1 MPISFSATH
10 TGRKRQM
17 NQDFIFSSDIPVGR
31 LPDLYIVADGMGG
44 HRAGEYASEFTANR
58 VVRLIEKSGRSDPAE
73 LMRTALTEVNR
84 ELRVIARREPEYR
97 GMGTTAVAC
106 VITGKVLQA
115 ANVGDSRLYILPGG
129 SGMRQ
134 VTTDHSL
141 VEEMVHA
148 GSLDEKE
155 ARVHPD
161 RHVITRAI
169 GAEDTLNVDLFT
181 EVLQGDERILMCT
194 DGLTNML
201 EDAQIEEIIR
211 STRNLEEAVKVL
223 IAVANEAG
231 GRTGNRPVKRGA
243 AGKYTVNGGR
253 HG

>member
-1 MPISFSATH
+1 MPISFSATD

-58 VVRLIEKSGRSDPAE
+58 VVRLIERSARSDPAE
-73 LMRTALTEVNR
+73 LMRTALVEVNR

-169 GAEDTLNVDLFT
+169 GAEDTLEVDLFT

-231 GRTGNRPVKRGA
+231 GKDNISVTLIDPFRSA
-243 AGKYTVNGGR
+243 
-253 HG
+253 

>member
-115 ANVGDSRLYILPGG
+115 ANVGDSRLYILSGG

-148 GSLDEKE
+148 GSLDEKQ
-155 ARVHPD
+155 ARMHPD

-169 GAEDTLNVDLFT
+169 GAEDTLDVDLFT
-181 EVLQGDERILMCT
+181 EVLQGDELILMCT

-231 GRTGNRPVKRGA
+231 GKDNISVTLIDPFRSA
-243 AGKYTVNGGR
+243 
-253 HG
+253 

>member
-115 ANVGDSRLYILPGG
+115 ANVGDSRLYVFHGG
-129 SGMRQ
+129 RLRQ
-134 VTTDHSL
+134 VTVDHSL
-141 VEEMVHA
+141 VEEMVRA
-148 GSLDEKE
+148 GTLERE
-155 ARVHPD
+155 YARTHPE
-161 RHVITRAI
+161 RNVITRAV
-169 GAEDTLNVDLFT
+169 GVEDELRVDFFRVPLS
-181 EVLQGDERILMCT
+181 ECGIVLMCS
-194 DGLTNML
+194 DGLTTML
-201 EDAQIEEIIR
+201 EDSEIEDILQRDI
-211 STRNLEEAVKVL
+211 TLEQKAGILVSR
-223 IAVANEAG
+223 ANRAG
-231 GRTGNRPVKRGA
+231 GKDNISVILIDTSPLTGA
-243 AGKYTVNGGR
+243 AE
-253 HG
+253 

>member
-1 MPISFSATH
+1 MPISFSATD

-181 EVLQGDERILMCT
+181 EVLQ
-194 DGLTNML
+194 L

-231 GRTGNRPVKRGA
+231 GKDNISVTLIDPFRSA
-243 AGKYTVNGGR
+243 
-253 HG
+253 

>member
-1 MPISFSATH
+1 MPISFSASH

-17 NQDFIFSSDIPVGR
+17 NQAFIFSSDIPVGR

-84 ELRVIARREPEYR
+84 ERLVIARREPEYR

-231 GRTGNRPVKRGA
+231 GKDNISVTLIDPFRSA
-243 AGKYTVNGGR
+243 
-253 HG
+253 

>member
-1 MPISFSATH
+1 MPISFSATD

-17 NQDFIFSSDIPVGR
+17 NQDFIFSSDIPVGC

-231 GRTGNRPVKRGA
+231 GKDNISVTLIDPFRSA
-243 AGKYTVNGGR
+243 
-253 HG
+253 

>member
-1 MPISFSATH
+1 MPISFSATD

-115 ANVGDSRLYILPGG
+115 ANVGDSRLYTFP
-129 SGMRQ
+129 SPDDMN
-134 VTTDHSL
+134 S
-141 VEEMVHA
+141 
-148 GSLDEKE
+148 
-155 ARVHPD
+155 RVHYHYVNGVYD
-161 RHVITRAI
+161 R
-169 GAEDTLNVDLFT
+169 G
-181 EVLQGDERILMCT
+181 GKS
-194 DGLTNML
+194 TNP
-201 EDAQIEEIIR
+201 EESR
-211 STRNLEEAVKVL
+211 
-223 IAVANEAG
+223 AVAAYIRDDLKGVVGDGYESPYGQGRIVAVGEAEKKS
-231 GRTGNRPVKRGA
+231 TGDP
-243 AGKYTVNGGR
+243 
-253 HG
+253 

>member
-17 NQDFIFSSDIPVGR
+17 NQDFIFSSDIPVGC

-231 GRTGNRPVKRGA
+231 GKDNISVTLIDPFRSA
-243 AGKYTVNGGR
+243 
-253 HG
+253 

>member
-1 MPISFSATH
+1 MPISFSATD

-58 VVRLIEKSGRSDPAE
+58 AVGIIEKSARSDPAE
-73 LMRTALTEVNR
+73 LMRMALTEVNR

-106 VITGKVLQA
+106 VVTGRVLQV
-115 ANVGDSRLYILPGG
+115 ANVGDSRLYILQGG

-134 VTTDHSL
+134 VTHDHSL

-148 GSLDEKE
+148 GSLDEKQ
-155 ARVHPD
+155 ARMHPD

-169 GAEDTLNVDLFT
+169 GAEDTLDVDLFT
-181 EVLQGDERILMCT
+181 EVLQGDELILMCT

-231 GRTGNRPVKRGA
+231 GKDNISVTLIDPFRSA
-243 AGKYTVNGGR
+243 
-253 HG
+253 